1 LEIKNLIYFRS
12 KGEPLETKGLSCL
25 IIKIVYFLE
34 YESGYY
40 FFFGKS
46 CNSLDKHL
54 KQFLGSLL
62 LLR

>member
-1 LEIKNLIYFRS
+1 MF
-12 KGEPLETKGLSCL
+12 
-25 IIKIVYFLE
+25 FE

-46 CNSLDKHL
+46 CNSLDTHL
-54 KQFLGSLL
+54 KQFLGSLM